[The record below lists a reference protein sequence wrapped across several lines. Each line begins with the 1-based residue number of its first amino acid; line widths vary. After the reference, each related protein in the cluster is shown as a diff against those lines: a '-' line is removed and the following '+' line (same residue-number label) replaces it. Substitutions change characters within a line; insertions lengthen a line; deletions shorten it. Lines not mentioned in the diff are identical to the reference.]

1 MKRKGATNDSDAP
14 ENQRA
19 NEQRA
24 QESEPAG
31 KTEWLGPMSV
41 EGPGV
46 LAGGREWSKAHF
58 KETSINKEREI
69 TETQNA
75 EMEPAIFLKQTW
87 LKKDRTN

>member
-14 ENQRA
+14 ENQQA
-19 NEQRA
+19 NEQCA

-46 LAGGREWSKAHF
+46 LAGGRE
-58 KETSINKEREI
+58 
-69 TETQNA
+69 
-75 EMEPAIFLKQTW
+75 
-87 LKKDRTN
+87 